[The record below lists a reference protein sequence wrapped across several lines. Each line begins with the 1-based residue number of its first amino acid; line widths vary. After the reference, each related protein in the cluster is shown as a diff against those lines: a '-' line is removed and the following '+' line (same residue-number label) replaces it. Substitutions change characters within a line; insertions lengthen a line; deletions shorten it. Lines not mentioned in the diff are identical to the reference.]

1 MFSNGCLLVYFLVLM
16 MNIFQ
21 VSDYLLYKS
30 NVEMNIIENI
40 VVVNH
45 SVNFE
50 KKIITLVE
58 SIDYDIKE
66 EQLKSDDIQDSEDEE
81 IIHQYY
87 IDDHLITINNI
98 DNIINVIVQGEFCF
112 NMEIELNAIDNRA
125 MWYKLN

>member
-40 VVVNH
+40 LVVNQ

-58 SIDYDIKE
+58 SIDYDSKQ

-112 NMEIELNAIDNRA
+112 NMEIELNEIDNRA